1 MVNTPLPVNALNLGE
16 QGSFV
21 TIARL
26 EGSEM
31 KVYSSFPRLRGKVG
45 MGALP
50 AAAAPTPALPRK
62 RGRESVA
69 CATREIWQELGLN

>member
-1 MVNTPLPVNALNLGE
+1 MVNTPLPVNALNSGE

-21 TIARL
+21 TIARF

-31 KVYSSFPRLRGKVG
+31 KVCSSF
-45 MGALP
+45 
-50 AAAAPTPALPRK
+50 PRK

-69 CATREIWQELGLN
+69 CATREIWQELDLN